1 MVLCSCPHRQYSGV
15 DLTRRCNN
23 IFLHASAGASGT
35 LCSSPPASPGWADC
49 APGPAPA
56 SACLRPQ
63 SWGPASPTQPQ
74 CSPCSAQNECRV
86 EVQSR
91 EGLPPC
97 APAGD
102 RVTGGPGTPMMNKTE
117 APVYHLSCTIGVQAH
132 TEVRGHHSRCF
143 QDRKQPQSLA
153 ATDCLEVLAAAEEPQ
168 PPEAAGAPVCRMV
181 DCCQALGARL
191 NKTRHA
197 HLSSG
202 SAVCSSPAGRTRL
215 PLLLEWAR
223 YL

>member
-56 SACLRPQ
+56 SACLRPE

-74 CSPCSAQNECRV
+74 CSPCSAQNECHV

-117 APVYHLSCTIGVQAH
+117 APGVPPVMHHRCPGTHRSQRTLLQMLS
-132 TEVRGHHSRCF
+132 R
-143 QDRKQPQSLA
+143 PQ
-153 ATDCLEVLAAAEEPQ
+153 T
-168 PPEAAGAPVCRMV
+168 APVI
-181 DCCQALGARL
+181 GSHRL
-191 NKTRHA
+191 
-197 HLSSG
+197 SG
-202 SAVCSSPAGRTRL
+202 GTCSC
-215 PLLLEWAR
+215 
-223 YL
+223 